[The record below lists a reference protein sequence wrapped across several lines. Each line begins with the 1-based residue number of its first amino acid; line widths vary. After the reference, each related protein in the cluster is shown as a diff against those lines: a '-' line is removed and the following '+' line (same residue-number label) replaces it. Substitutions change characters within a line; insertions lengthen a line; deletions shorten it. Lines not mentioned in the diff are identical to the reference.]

1 LVLSDYYVVPTFIA
15 ISKATIIISVF
26 PQASLSVRMD
36 GGMCIDYIN
45 KAKSM
50 HMMIDCYNDGVV
62 ILTRWTTKGR
72 KTSYQD
78 ATREIT
84 SNLLEELRA
93 LRGWF
98 DDESI

>member
-15 ISKATIIISVF
+15 ISKATMIISVF
-26 PQASLSVRMD
+26 PQASLSIMID
-36 GGMCIDYIN
+36 GGMCAIY
-45 KAKSM
+45 KAKNK
-50 HMMIDCYNDGVV
+50 HILIDCYNDGEV
-62 ILTRWTTKGR
+62 ILARWTTKGR